1 MVDREPRFLS
11 QSRILGSLVG
21 LYYSLAL
28 VVLCFNFG
36 LLLPVDAATMSS
48 RSEQFPFAMKQAALL
63 AVLGTIAG
71 FAGMIQLRSSSWLGR
86 RHSSALTRLYF
97 GVGLLAAM
105 AVFVMETA
113 KDTGWNGLALAG
125 ALAWGFFYVLSLA
138 VATTNVGVGLF
149 FGART

>member
-11 QSRILGSLVG
+11 QGRILGSLVG
-21 LYYSLAL
+21 LYYGLAL

-36 LLLPVDAATMSS
+36 LLLPVDAAPMSS
-48 RSEQFPFAMKQAALL
+48 RSEQFPFAMKQAAIL

-71 FAGMIQLRSSSWLGR
+71 FAGVIQLRSSSWLR
-86 RHSSALTRLYF
+86 RRNSSALTRLYF

-105 AVFVMETA
+105 AVFMMEVA
-113 KDTGWNGLALAG
+113 NDAGWNGLALAG
-125 ALAWGFFYVLSLA
+125 ALTWCFFYVLSLA
-138 VATTNVGVGLF
+138 VATANVGVGIF